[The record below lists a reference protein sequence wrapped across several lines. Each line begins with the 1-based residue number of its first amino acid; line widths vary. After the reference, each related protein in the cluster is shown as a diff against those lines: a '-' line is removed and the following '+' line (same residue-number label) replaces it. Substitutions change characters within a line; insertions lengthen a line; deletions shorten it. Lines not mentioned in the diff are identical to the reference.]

1 MEGKFLPV
9 GFVLLRKMVKLEA
22 LNETTHREEENK
34 FRSIISS
41 LSETERN
48 QRKDWLITAEN
59 HKLRDYRR
67 QFQYGKWPYLWEHQ
81 YLWTLTFW
89 SITLK
94 KKNHSLFMLSDTS
107 RSDSSATVKKMFC
120 PLAGRNF
127 TYIDE
132 LQLPLPLHHNQK
144 WWFR

>member
-48 QRKDWLITAEN
+48 Q
-59 HKLRDYRR
+59 
-67 QFQYGKWPYLWEHQ
+67 GK
-81 YLWTLTFW
+81 
-89 SITLK
+89 
-94 KKNHSLFMLSDTS
+94 
-107 RSDSSATVKKMFC
+107 
-120 PLAGRNF
+120 G
-127 TYIDE
+127 
-132 LQLPLPLHHNQK
+132 
-144 WWFR
+144 